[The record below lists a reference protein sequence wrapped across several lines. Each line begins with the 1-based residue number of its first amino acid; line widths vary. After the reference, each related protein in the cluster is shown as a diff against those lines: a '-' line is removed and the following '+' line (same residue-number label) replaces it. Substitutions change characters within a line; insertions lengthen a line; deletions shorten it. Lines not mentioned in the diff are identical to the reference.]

1 MSKVMKLL
9 VTLEKTI
16 IGACL
21 GLAVIVIMISVI
33 GRRIGSAP
41 PWAEEAVRYLIIW
54 ITFIGSGVCFR
65 RGAHYGVDVIR
76 RVNNPGFQKFIGTFV
91 ILASAIFAVLLVIF
105 GWKYT
110 SFAMTSGQKTA
121 ALGWPIWIVYISVP
135 IGGILVILHLI
146 EVFCSEILGVYTIEE

>member
-1 MSKVMKLL
+1 MSKLMKLL
-9 VTLEKTI
+9 VALEKTI

-41 PWAEEAVRYLIIW
+41 PWAEEVVRYLIIW
-54 ITFIGSGVCFR
+54 ITLIGSGR

-76 RVNNPGFQKFIGTFV
+76 RVNNPGFQKFIGSFV
-91 ILASAIFAVLLVIF
+91 ILVSMVFAALLVVF
-105 GWKYT
+105 GGKYT
-110 SFAMTSGQKTA
+110 MFAMSSGQKTA

-135 IGGILVILHLI
+135 IGGVLVILHLI
-146 EVFCSEILGVYTIEE
+146 EVFCSEVLGIYTIEE

>member
-1 MSKVMKLL
+1 MSKLMKLL
-9 VTLEKTI
+9 VALEKTI

-21 GLAVIVIMISVI
+21 GLAVIVIMVSVI

-41 PWAEEAVRYLIIW
+41 PWAEEVVRYLIIW

-76 RVNNPGFQKFIGTFV
+76 RVNNPGFQKFIGSFV
-91 ILASAIFAVLLVIF
+91 ILVSMVFAALLVVF
-105 GWKYT
+105 GGKYT
-110 SFAMTSGQKTA
+110 MFAMSSGQKTA

-135 IGGILVILHLI
+135 IGGVLVILHLI
-146 EVFCSEILGVYTIEE
+146 EVFCSEVLGIYTIEE